1 MTERVVV
8 TGMGAVTP
16 LGNSVDEFL
25 TGLFAGQVGIKP
37 ITKFDATPTGITVAG
52 EVKDFQPEERI
63 EKKLAK
69 RLDLFSV
76 YGLYS

>member
-52 EVKDFQPEERI
+52 ERKDWIYFPFMVYTVQVKRWRKPD
-63 EKKLAK
+63 
-69 RLDLFSV
+69 
-76 YGLYS
+76 

>member
-37 ITKFDATPTGITVAG
+37 ITKFDATPTGLQLPVRL
-52 EVKDFQPEERI
+52 RI
-63 EKKLAK
+63 FSQKNELK
-69 RLDLFSV
+69 RN
-76 YGLYS
+76 

>member
-25 TGLFAGQVGIKP
+25 TGYSRDKLGLSPSRSLTRRPLGLQLPVRL
-37 ITKFDATPTGITVAG
+37 
-52 EVKDFQPEERI
+52 RI
-63 EKKLAK
+63 FSQTNELK
-69 RLDLFSV
+69 RN
-76 YGLYS
+76 